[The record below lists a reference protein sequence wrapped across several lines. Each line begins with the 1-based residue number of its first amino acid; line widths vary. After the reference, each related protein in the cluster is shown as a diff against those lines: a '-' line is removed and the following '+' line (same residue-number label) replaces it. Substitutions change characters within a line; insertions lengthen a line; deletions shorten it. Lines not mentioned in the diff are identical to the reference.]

1 MPTLHSVLF
10 HFTHQVTS
18 GYSSSL
24 IRDPRSASGDK
35 YRTDFLN
42 ERQRGK
48 FLGGSG
54 DMLPREFFWIS
65 APWVSES
72 FRQDIGQFHSPRM
85 KPFNW
90 SAIFQK
96 KIFFFIKN
104 LTDLRKTSILLFA
117 WFRSRISHRPNQ
129 IQYKLISCGSI
140 GVDVSIN
147 IQNWIGSDGK
157 TTADRLAVTQTLNF
171 TWAEPN
177 A

>member
-1 MPTLHSVLF
+1 MPALHSVLF

-24 IRDPRSASGDK
+24 IRDPRSGSGDK

-54 DMLPREFFWIS
+54 GTLPREFFLDFNS
-65 APWVSES
+65 LGFWVIQTGYRPVPFSSDEA
-72 FRQDIGQFHSPRM
+72 FQLIGHLPE
-85 KPFNW
+85 
-90 SAIFQK
+90 K
-96 KIFFFIKN
+96 KYFFIKN
-104 LTDLRKTSILLFA
+104 LTDFRKTSILLFA

-147 IQNWIGSDGK
+147 IQNWIGSAGK
-157 TTADRLAVTQTLNF
+157 TTADRLAVTRTLNF